1 MFELDSKIDFPCSYP
16 IKVIGVSY
24 KISMDSVYR
33 ISRLHFKGI
42 RLDDIQPQYS
52 KKGNY
57 VSFRLNV
64 IAEGEEQLKAFHRT
78 LMELDGIKMV
88 L

>member
-1 MFELDSKIDFPCSYP
+1 MDSKIDFPCLYP
-16 IKVIGVSY
+16 IKVIGVSD
-24 KISMDSVYR
+24 KVSRDTVYR

-42 RLDDIQPQYS
+42 SLEDIQPQYS

-57 VSFRLNV
+57 VSFRINV

>member
-1 MFELDSKIDFPCSYP
+1 M
-16 IKVIGVSY
+16 
-24 KISMDSVYR
+24 
-33 ISRLHFKGI
+33 
-42 RLDDIQPQYS
+42 DDIQPQYS

-64 IAEGEEQLKAFHRT
+64 IAQGEEQLRAFHRT
-78 LMELDGIKMV
+78 MMELDGIKMV

>member
-1 MFELDSKIDFPCSYP
+1 LDSKIDFPCSYP
-16 IKVIGVSY
+16 IKVIGVSN
-24 KISMDSVYR
+24 KVSRDSVYR

-78 LMELDGIKMV
+78 MMELDGIKMV

>member
-1 MFELDSKIDFPCSYP
+1 MDSKIDFPCLYP
-16 IKVIGVSY
+16 IKVIGVSD
-24 KISMDSVYR
+24 KVSRDSVYR

-42 RLDDIQPQYS
+42 SLDDIQTQYS

-64 IAEGEEQLKAFHRT
+64 IAEGEEQLKAFHRN

>member
-1 MFELDSKIDFPCSYP
+1 MYP
-16 IKVIGVSY
+16 IKVIGIRQ
-24 KISMDSVYR
+24 KISKDSVYR
-33 ISRLHFKGI
+33 ISRLHFKG
-42 RLDDIQPQYS
+42 LSSDDIQLQYS

-64 IAEGEEQLKAFHRT
+64 IAEWEEQLKAFHRT